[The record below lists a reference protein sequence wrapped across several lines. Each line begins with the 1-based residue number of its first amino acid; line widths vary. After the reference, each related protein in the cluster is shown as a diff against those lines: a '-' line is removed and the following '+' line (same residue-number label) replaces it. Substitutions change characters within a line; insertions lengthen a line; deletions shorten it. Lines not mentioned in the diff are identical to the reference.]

1 MAQGKGSA
9 KKRKKK
15 PDIIIE
21 SEQLKAENVGESPAG
36 GINDNPSPSAAELPL
51 HKGAEAGEKPQGE
64 GKKQRDER
72 GRFVKGGTP
81 PPGAGFKPGNVE
93 SLKYDPKY
101 PEDMKIFFRQV
112 ATEGNYPTFESY
124 ADSIG
129 VTVRTLENWCEGYEA
144 FKDAYDVC
152 KNLQRGS
159 LIEGAMLGR
168 FNPTFAKFVAVNC
181 HGMKEKVENEVKG
194 AGGFNISIGY
204 FEGED
209 EK

>member
-1 MAQGKGSA
+1 MAASGNKSAGGS

-15 PDIIIE
+15 PDIIID
-21 SEQLKAENVGESPAG
+21 SAEFEKQSATTKSGE
-36 GINDNPSPSAAELPL
+36 
-51 HKGAEAGEKPQGE
+51 
-64 GKKQRDER
+64 KKQRDER

-101 PEDMKIFFRQV
+101 PEDMKLFFKQV
-112 ATEGNYPTFESY
+112 STEGNYPTFESY

-129 VTVRTLENWCEGYEA
+129 VTVRTLENWCEAYPL
-144 FKDAYDVC
+144 FKDAYEAC
-152 KNLQRGS
+152 KNLQKGT

-168 FNPTFAKFVAVNC
+168 YNPTFAKFVAVNC
-181 HGMKEKVENEVKG
+181 HGMKEKVESEVKG
-194 AGGFNISIGY
+194 SGGFNISIGY
-204 FEGED
+204 FEGEE

>member
-21 SEQLKAENVGESPAG
+21 SEQSKVENENTVGTGVPDG
-36 GINDNPSPSAAELPL
+36 P
-51 HKGAEAGEKPQGE
+51 GEKPRGE
-64 GKKQRDER
+64 SKKQRDER

-124 ADSIG
+124 AGSIG

-181 HGMKEKVENEVKG
+181 HGMKEKVESEVKG

-204 FEGED
+204 FEGEE